1 MYGLP
6 KDFDV
11 SVFVGKELTQICFAI
26 NLVSIHF
33 EKGIRI
39 TSEESLGYS
48 LSTENNADANMVY
61 QIPVRNCEIM
71 ELIGHTITEATV
83 EGRGGLRLRFDNGHS
98 LIFYDD
104 KPNYESYHIQLGDEE
119 IHI

>member
-11 SVFVGKELTQICFAI
+11 SVFVGKELIQICFAI
-26 NLVSIHF
+26 NVVSVHF
-33 EKGIRI
+33 EERIRI
-39 TSEESLGYS
+39 TSEGSFGYS
-48 LSTENNADANMVY
+48 LSPENKDVAY
-61 QIPVRNCEIM
+61 QIPVKDCEIL
-71 ELIGHTITEATV
+71 ELVGQAVTAATV
-83 EGRGGLRLRFDNGHS
+83 EGPGGLRLRFDNGHS

-104 KPNYESYHIQLGDEE
+104 KSNYESYHIQLGDEE